1 MGMRTMDYTREQ
13 NVIQWFIEL
22 WHVGRVRAN
31 PNEFCDA
38 ICRSSF
44 EISADFLFFFL
55 LHSKIYSNS
64 TRKAVL
70 IASENGQRI
79 WNVCVCVSGLRSR
92 QCRRCKIFSFLL
104 KKQINVRK
112 RDKTQMT
119 SVFAHE
125 TRSMDIGQFIFRRA
139 YENGKRSPQLIIA
152 H

>member
-79 WNVCVCVSGLRSR
+79 WNVCVCVCLACGQGNADDARYSLFYWKNKLMFEREIKHRWR
-92 QCRRCKIFSFLL
+92 QSLPMKRGAWTLDNSFFDELM
-104 KKQINVRK
+104 KMANVRP
-112 RDKTQMT
+112 
-119 SVFAHE
+119 
-125 TRSMDIGQFIFRRA
+125 
-139 YENGKRSPQLIIA
+139 N
-152 H
+152 